1 MVPQDT
7 PVLEASNHVFDP
19 GSTSTMSTPRSV
31 AQDLA
36 STKHRRDELGDAAVA
51 AVGESAT
58 MPLAERRDARAAV
71 VHGVVAVA
79 WTTRGGGDDPQIAS
93 ADENLCIA
101 RPTG

>member
-1 MVPQDT
+1 
-7 PVLEASNHVFDP
+7 
-19 GSTSTMSTPRSV
+19 MSI
-31 AQDLA
+31 
-36 STKHRRDELGDAAVA
+36 GDAAVA
-51 AVGESAT
+51 AVGERAT

-101 RPTG
+101 RPPVVLRTSRTSMVSGRDQRAIDHP